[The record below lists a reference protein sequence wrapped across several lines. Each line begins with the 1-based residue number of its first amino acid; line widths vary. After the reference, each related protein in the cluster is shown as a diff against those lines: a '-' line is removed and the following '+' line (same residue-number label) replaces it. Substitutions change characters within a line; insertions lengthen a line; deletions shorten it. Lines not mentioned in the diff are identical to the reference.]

1 MTLLQKERNFLILL
15 KVINKSDKVE
25 FEGLVDSVLVPGTK
39 GAFEILNN
47 HAPIISSLQTGK
59 VEYAVN
65 GVRNQIQITGGFV
78 EVQKNVVSL
87 CVEIA

>member
-1 MTLLQKERNFLILL
+1 MSLRL
-15 KVINKSDKVE
+15 KIVSPEKVE

-39 GAFEILNN
+39 GAFEILE
-47 HAPIISSLQTGK
+47 HDYSIISSLQTGK